1 MFMPVTTCQPGR
13 AVDNQTRIIQLIT
26 ISREYGA
33 GGSELAALLGERLG
47 WRVLDRDLIQ
57 QLARRL
63 ECETTEIAALSE
75 HPPSFLDR
83 LASSGLVTAPES
95 ASHAVPW
102 STDSDRLAALTREVL
117 LEEAEQP
124 PLIIVG
130 HGGNCLFRDR
140 PDVLRVRVA
149 APADVRIRRV
159 MERTGAAPQQAAA
172 DVRHRDADRQHYLQR
187 YYHTSVNDACAYDI
201 QINTG
206 TVPLDTAA
214 ALVLSLVGAEPQ

>member
-1 MFMPVTTCQPGR
+1 MTGLGR
-13 AVDNQTRIIQLIT
+13 PIQIIT
-26 ISREYGA
+26 VSREYGA
-33 GGSELAALLGERLG
+33 GGSELAALLGTRMG
-47 WRVLDRDLIQ
+47 WRVLDHELIQ

-95 ASHAVPW
+95 AFHAGPW
-102 STDSDRLAALTREVL
+102 STDADRLAALTREVL

-124 PLIIVG
+124 PLIVVG
-130 HGGNCLFRDR
+130 HGANCLYRDR

-149 APADVRIRRV
+149 APPEVRIRRV

-187 YYHTSVNDACAYDI
+187 YYHTSVSDPCAYDL

-214 ALVLSLVGAEPQ
+214 AMIVSLIGAEPR

>member
-1 MFMPVTTCQPGR
+1 MTGLGR
-13 AVDNQTRIIQLIT
+13 LIQLIT
-26 ISREYGA
+26 VSREYGA
-33 GGSELAALLGERLG
+33 GGSELAGLLGERLG
-47 WRVLDRDLIQ
+47 WRVLDHELIQ
-57 QLARRL
+57 RLAGRL
-63 ECETTEIAALSE
+63 ECETAEIAALSE

-95 ASHAVPW
+95 AFHAAPW
-102 STDSDRLAALTREVL
+102 STDADRLASLTRELL
-117 LEEAEQP
+117 LEEAQQP
-124 PLIIVG
+124 PLIVVG
-130 HGGNCLFRDR
+130 HGGNCLFSNR

-159 MERTGAAPQQAAA
+159 MDRTGAAPQDAAA

-187 YYHTSVNDACAYDI
+187 YYHTSVSDACAYDL

-214 ALVLSLVGAEPQ
+214 ALILSLLGAEPE